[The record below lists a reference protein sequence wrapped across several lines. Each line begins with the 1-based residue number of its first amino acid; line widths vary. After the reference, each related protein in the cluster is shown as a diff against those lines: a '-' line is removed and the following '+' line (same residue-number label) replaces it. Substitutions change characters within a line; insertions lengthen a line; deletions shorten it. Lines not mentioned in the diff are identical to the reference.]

1 MARTR
6 QQPELIRMLRTLAEG
21 LIGVAV
27 FLGMIAPGNNSISF
41 AQQSATHPL
50 FDVQTAPGV
59 IGSTRLAQGGPV
71 YGYYQPV
78 EIRGPRGTQVC
89 FAETGTFGRPR
100 SLPVTAGLA
109 IGQVYRFKVT
119 NLPFPGSEGVE
130 LFPTLEVID
139 RLYPPPG
146 QERQFPIIVELQA
159 DDLALALQGK
169 FITRVIYLEDPQ
181 RALPAPAG
189 GQQQPWFDVAPGQDP
204 LQVADH
210 LGRPVAILRM
220 GGRVPLPDEQNSS
233 AFLFGSP
240 SLMIYPPQV
249 KLLSGPPKEATAT
262 QAVRDKI
269 QVGQQ

>member
-1 MARTR
+1 MARTHA
-6 QQPELIRMLRTLAEG
+6 QPELIRMLRALTRG
-21 LIGVAV
+21 LIGIAV
-27 FLGMIAPGNNSISF
+27 FLSIIWPTRSCVSL
-41 AQQSATHPL
+41 AQQSASHPL
-50 FDVQTAPGV
+50 FDVQSTPGV
-59 IGSTRLAQGGPV
+59 IGSTRLAAGGPV

-78 EIRGPRGTQVC
+78 EIRGPRGAQVS
-89 FAETGTFGRPR
+89 FVEAGTFGRPR
-100 SLPVTAGLA
+100 SLPVTVGLA
-109 IGQVYRFKVT
+109 IGQVYRLKVT
-119 NLPFPGSEGVE
+119 NLPFPNSEGLE

-139 RLYPPPG
+139 RLYPPPK
-146 QERQFPIIVELQA
+146 QERHFPIIVELHA

-181 RALPAPAG
+181 RALPTPTG
-189 GQQQPWFDVAPGQDP
+189 GQQQPWFDVAPSQDP
-204 LQVADH
+204 LQLADH